1 MSQTLKNIA
10 EAKWFQNGIILAILA
25 AAVLVGIQT
34 YELTSPAVRALA
46 PTLNLL
52 DQVILWIFVAEIII
66 KMGAEGKRPWRY
78 FLDPWNVFDFVIVAV
93 CFLPINAE
101 YAAVVRLLRLLR
113 VLKLVRALPRLQILV
128 GALLKSIP
136 SMGYVSL
143 LLLML
148 FYVYA
153 CAAVILF
160 GENDPVH
167 FRNLPLAMLSL
178 FRVVTGED
186 WTDIM
191 YIAMYGCDAYG
202 YGGIETL
209 CVKPSAMPVFG
220 ALFFSS
226 FMMFGAMIILNLFI
240 GVIMGGIDEADAER
254 AKEAAEEAESEGG
267 PTREQRLA
275 LLAAELA
282 TIQKE
287 ISRLAL
293 TEESVEKDSEDDA

>member
-1 MSQTLKNIA
+1 MSQTLRGIA

-25 AAVLVGIQT
+25 AGVLVGIQT
-34 YELTSPAVRALA
+34 YEVTSPAVREMA
-46 PTLNLL
+46 PTLNVF
-52 DQVILWIFVAEIII
+52 DQIILWIFVLEIII
-66 KMGAEGKRPWRY
+66 KMGAEGRRPWRY
-78 FLDPWNVFDFVIVAV
+78 FLDPWNIFDFIIVAV

-101 YAAVVRLLRLLR
+101 YAAVLRLLRRLR

-143 LLLML
+143 LLLLL

-153 CAAVILF
+153 CAAVSIF

-167 FRNLPLAMLSL
+167 FSELPIAMLSL

-202 YGGIETL
+202 YGGMEAL
-209 CVKPSAMPVFG
+209 CVKPNAMPVFG

-240 GVIMGGIDEADAER
+240 GVIMGGIDEADAEQ
-254 AKEAAEEAESEGG
+254 AKEAAAEAESEGG
-267 PTREQRLA
+267 PSREQRLA

-287 ISRLAL
+287 ISRMAL
-293 TEESVEKDSEDDA
+293 SEQREDEESTV